1 MIKQFY
7 TDNELIDNRII
18 LRNCKEKFN
27 LKVDDLIT
35 LKTKTTDKQV
45 FSIESINFISH
56 DVVLELKPFWIKLND
71 IDNFF
76 FDLDGTLLNSRTE
89 INDKNLNALNSLIEN
104 NKNIFVATGRP
115 PFTAWDIVKNVPTKH
130 PLIFANGSIILN
142 DDYSLLKT
150 FHIPNK
156 IAIQIYKKLIELEY
170 DFLVYTPEFV
180 AGYNTY
186 KTDFFVK
193 KKYFSR
199 IRDGEYKEGDFSNEI
214 EDWTFCKFLVLRESN
229 PAEKWN
235 QILNLEKDFDGI
247 YGVVSQEPFLDIMS
261 INATKGNAIKYLL
274 DLYDLSVNRT
284 ISFGDADNDE
294 SMFEATKYSGV
305 MPNGMKSVQNSA
317 LLTMDNNDSDW
328 LSDFI
333 GKIN

>member
-7 TDNELIDNRII
+7 TNNEIIDNKII
-18 LRNCKEKFN
+18 LENYKDKFH
-27 LKVDDLIT
+27 LKVNDLIS
-35 LKTKTTDKQV
+35 LKTKLTNKRV
-45 FSIESINFISH
+45 FSIESINFSES
-56 DVVLELKPFWIKLND
+56 DVILELKPFQIKLNN

-76 FDLDGTLLNSRTE
+76 FDLDGTLLNSQTE
-89 INDKNLNALNSLIEN
+89 INKTNLNVLNSLIEN

-142 DDYSLLKT
+142 NDYSLLKT

-156 IAIQIYKKLIELEY
+156 IAVQIYKKLIELEY

-199 IRDGEYKEGDFSNEI
+199 IRDGEYKEGDFTKEVK
-214 EDWTFCKFLVLRESN
+214 DWTFCKFLVLRESN
-229 PAEKWN
+229 PVEKWE
-235 QILNLEKDFDGI
+235 QILNLEKEFDEI

-274 DLYDLSVNRT
+274 DLYDLSVNKT

-294 SMFEATKYSGV
+294 SMFEVTKYSGV
-305 MPNGMKSVQNSA
+305 MPNGMKSVQNTA

-328 LSDFI
+328 LSNFI
-333 GKIN
+333 SKIN